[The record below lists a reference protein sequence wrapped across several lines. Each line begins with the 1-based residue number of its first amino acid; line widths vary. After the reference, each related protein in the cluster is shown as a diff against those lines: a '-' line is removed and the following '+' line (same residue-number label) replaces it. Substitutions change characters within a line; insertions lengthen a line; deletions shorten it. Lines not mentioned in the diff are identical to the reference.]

1 MVLGGRHGQQG
12 VLAALLVVDELVVD
26 ELVDAAGGDGFAD
39 PLAEADAPGGHLVVG
54 QAPGGGVRVVHHV
67 AGAED
72 QHTRLAQRA

>member
-12 VLAALLVVDELVVD
+12 VLAALLVVDELV
-26 ELVDAAGGDGFAD
+26 DAAGGNGFAD